1 MGPTSNHAREA
12 ARPTRPEAPARIGV
26 NLALAG
32 SLAVLLAHAAH
43 YAFLTD
49 DAFISFRYALNWSRG
64 AGLVFNPGFD
74 RVEGY
79 TNFSWV
85 VLLGLLDR
93 LGVRPETSAIPLSFL
108 CTAGLWLAIVWFGRT
123 YTSQRNPDVAMLL
136 APWLLA
142 ITPSV
147 AVWSS
152 SGLETRLFELCIT
165 LAAFRLIFEDAQLSS
180 GRSRPKPI
188 AALLFAL
195 ATLTRPDGLL
205 IAACALSVTVLWR
218 WRVLRLRLPWVV
230 SSAALFLAIV
240 ASHYLFRFAYY
251 GSWLPNTYYAKI
263 DGRTWWE
270 LGVPYIEAFAL
281 EYALPLWIPLGV
293 AGVIAHRRQ
302 GRSLIPIVFAAICI
316 PHAIYIASIGGDH
329 FEYRPLDLYF
339 GFAFLLIAAGA
350 ADRMRSRAS
359 RIAIAVYLVLFVG
372 LSGEL
377 PLRAHGGYPTEFH
390 YGFPGDQQSP
400 AALAYLAPDQAW
412 LYRLP
417 GLRAV
422 ADRHRARVR
431 MLTNHFA
438 GSRAEEHRMFLE
450 GVRIEGHA
458 LRRLVELGVLAP
470 DTHIGVCC
478 VGAIPYFSGLRT
490 LDRIGL
496 TDANVARG
504 ALVQPNLVAHGK
516 SAPRSYGVQQGVDF
530 WSVDPVHLI
539 FDGRDPNLAS
549 GIAQLNQLD
558 RDVYF
563 ARIDQHHF
571 LVAELLQGIDHARQ
585 RFPKLDFH
593 STRDDQAVRRVLREL
608 RGGNRPK
615 PALAN

>member
-1 MGPTSNHAREA
+1 M
-12 ARPTRPEAPARIGV
+12 RIGV
-26 NLALAG
+26 KLALAG
-32 SLAVLLAHAAH
+32 SLTVLLAHAAH

-49 DAFISFRYALNWSRG
+49 DAFISFRYAVNWSQG

-85 VLLGLLDR
+85 VLLGLLNM
-93 LGVRPETSAIPLSFL
+93 LGIRPEASAIPLTFL
-108 CTAGLWLAIVWFGRT
+108 CTAGWWLAIVWFGRK
-123 YTSQRNPDVAMLL
+123 YTSERHPDVAMLL

-152 SGLETRLFELCIT
+152 SGLETRLFEMCIAV
-165 LAAFRLIFEDAQLSS
+165 AAFRLIFEDAQMSS
-180 GRSRPKPI
+180 GEPRPKPI

-205 IAACALSVTVLWR
+205 ISACALGVTVLWR
-218 WRVLRLRLPWVV
+218 WRVLRLRLAWVV
-230 SSAALFLAIV
+230 TSAALYSVIV
-240 ASHYLFRFAYY
+240 GSHYLFRFAYY
-251 GSWLPNTYYAKI
+251 GSWLPNTYYAKV

-270 LGVPYIEAFAL
+270 IGWPYLEAFAL
-281 EYALPLWIPLGV
+281 EYAVVMWIPLLV

-302 GRSLIPIVFAAICI
+302 GRSLIPVVFGAICI
-316 PHAIYIASIGGDH
+316 PHALYVASIGGDH

-339 GFAFLLIAAGA
+339 GFAFLLIAVGA
-350 ADRMRSRAS
+350 ADCMRGRAS
-359 RIAIAVYLVLFVG
+359 RIAVVVYLMFFVG

-377 PLRAHGGYPTEFH
+377 PLRAHEGYPAEFH
-390 YGFPGDQQSP
+390 HGFPGDSTDP
-400 AALAYLAPDQAW
+400 VALAYLSPDQAW

-422 ADRHRARVR
+422 AARHRDRVR
-431 MLTNHFA
+431 MLTSHFA
-438 GSRAEEHRMFLE
+438 GLRAEEHRLFLE
-450 GVRIEGHA
+450 GVSIEGRL
-458 LRRLVELGVLAP
+458 LRGLVERGVLAP

-478 VGAIPYFSGLRT
+478 VGAIPYISGLRT

-496 TDANVARG
+496 TDAAVARG
-504 ALVQPNLVAHGK
+504 SLVQPNLVAHGK
-516 SAPRSYGVQQGVDF
+516 SAPRSYGVERGVDF

-539 FDGRDPNLAS
+539 FDGRDPNLAT

-558 RDVYF
+558 QDVYF

-571 LVAELLQGIDHARQ
+571 LVAELPQGIDRARR

-593 STRDDQAVRRVLREL
+593 STRDDHAVRVVMRQL
-608 RGGNRPK
+608 RGLGRPT
-615 PALAN
+615 PREPIGSAP